1 MTTKTDVNRM
11 AMRARPEGTPVMEQ
25 AWEDLLFLHWPVEE
39 EVIRPLIPEKL
50 AIDTFEGNAWI
61 GITPFRLT
69 GLRLLSLP
77 PIPGFSEF
85 NEINVRTYVVHD
97 GKPGIWFF
105 SLDASKMIATIGAR
119 VFFGLPYYSAGIEF
133 LKAQREYRFD
143 MRREIGTDA
152 HFRSHWTRGMRLRA
166 PDTDSLA
173 FFLVERYALF
183 TEALGNLNMT
193 RVYHH
198 PWILDEVTKVSIEST
213 LVSALGLAE
222 PAGEPLAHFS
232 SCPMTVQVWAPERV
246 E

>member
-1 MTTKTDVNRM
+1 
-11 AMRARPEGTPVMEQ
+11 MEQ
-25 AWEDLLFLHWPVEE
+25 VWEDLLFLHWPIEQA
-39 EVIRPLIPEKL
+39 VIRPLIPEKL

-77 PIPGFSEF
+77 PMPGFSEF
-85 NEINVRTYVVHD
+85 NEINVRTYVVHE

-105 SLDASKMIATIGAR
+105 SLDASKVVPAIGAR
-119 VFFGLPYYSAGIEF
+119 VFFGLPYFSAEIDFARAGRDF
-133 LKAQREYRFD
+133 RFQMQRNLAAD
-143 MRREIGTDA
+143 T
-152 HFRSHWTRGMRLRA
+152 HFRAHWTKGMRLRA

-183 TEALGNLNMT
+183 TEAAGSLTMT
-193 RVYHH
+193 RAYHH
-198 PWILDEVTKVSIEST
+198 PWILDEATKVSVESR

-222 PAGEPLAHFS
+222 PQGESLAHF
-232 SCPMTVQVWAPERV
+232 CPMTVEVWAPERV